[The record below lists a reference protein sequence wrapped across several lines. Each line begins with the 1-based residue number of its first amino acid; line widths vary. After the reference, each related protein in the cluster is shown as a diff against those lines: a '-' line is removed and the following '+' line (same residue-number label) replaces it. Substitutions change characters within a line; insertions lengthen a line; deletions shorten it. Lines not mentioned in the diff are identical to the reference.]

1 MEKKLQLIQTIWDVM
16 ALLSALH
23 FPSETTS
30 LVLVSRIQKRG
41 GTGDNN
47 FGKWKGTFQSEW
59 PKWPDQSLWTPFK
72 AQVPNIPVRPN
83 RNGPFHLW
91 TYRNFRNFWL
101 EWKAP
106 VVYESATLILNPL
119 SSRASGNCFM
129 CYESGIRWMLKFIQ
143 TFFYPVTQQDWAQF
157 FTVNTVFKMATLF
170 QGSLS
175 LTLRGQGKG
184 VNLNLLLA
192 FSFDFW
198 ADSTI
203 LLAIR

>member
-23 FPSETTS
+23 FPSETTCS
-30 LVLVSRIQKRG
+30 CKQDTKERYWGQQFWQVERDISVWVTEMTRPVTVDHL
-41 GTGDNN
+41 
-47 FGKWKGTFQSEW
+47 QSSGPEYSGQTK
-59 PKWPDQSLWTPFK
+59 PKWSVPFMNLPK
-72 AQVPNIPVRPN
+72 FPE
-83 RNGPFHLW
+83 
-91 TYRNFRNFWL
+91 FWL

-129 CYESGIRWMLKFIQ
+129 CYESGIMWMLKFIQ

-170 QGSLS
+170 QSSLS
-175 LTLRGQGKG
+175 LTLRDQGKG

>member
-119 SSRASGNCFM
+119 SSRASGNCLH
-129 CYESGIRWMLKFIQ
+129 MLWIWNHVDAKIYTKHFFIQ
-143 TFFYPVTQQDWAQF
+143 WRNKICVLNYIACSVA
-157 FTVNTVFKMATLF
+157 NI
-170 QGSLS
+170 S
-175 LTLRGQGKG
+175 KG
-184 VNLNLLLA
+184 VLG
-192 FSFDFW
+192 
-198 ADSTI
+198 T
-203 LLAIR
+203 R